1 MTESNIEN
9 LQKENANLKK
19 EITRLQTELTYA
31 KLNYGEEQKKH
42 EEDLRQLT
50 DSFLEQRQL
59 NARKI
64 EDLEARIDQQ
74 ALENSEYRYENADLL
89 AKYNM
94 AMQQLSDCT
103 EALGTISE
111 AMKSIDLVQLYGIT
125 DSIPPTSSA
134 GSIDSIDHDDKSTI
148 ASTS

>member
-74 ALENSEYRYENADLL
+74 ALENSEYRYENAGLL

-111 AMKSIDLVQLYGIT
+111 AMKSIDLIQLYGIT
-125 DSIPPTSSA
+125 DSVPPTSSA
-134 GSIDSIDHDDKSTI
+134 NSIDSIDHDDKGAI

>member
-1 MTESNIEN
+1 MTEPNIEN

-31 KLNYGEEQKKH
+31 KLNYEEEQKKH

-94 AMQQLSDCT
+94 TMQQLSDCT
-103 EALGTISE
+103 EALDKISE
-111 AMKSIDLVQLYGIT
+111 AIKPIDLVQLYGIT
-125 DSIPPTSSA
+125 DSVPPTSSA
-134 GSIDSIDHDDKSTI
+134 NSIDSIDHDDKGTI

>member
-1 MTESNIEN
+1 MTEPNIEN

>member
-1 MTESNIEN
+1 MTEPSIEN

-31 KLNYGEEQKKH
+31 KLNYEEEQKKH

-50 DSFLEQRQL
+50 ESFLEQRQL

-74 ALENSEYRYENADLL
+74 ALENSEYRYENADLS
-89 AKYNM
+89 AKYDR

-111 AMKSIDLVQLYGIT
+111 AIKPIDLVQLYGIT

-134 GSIDSIDHDDKSTI
+134 NSIDSIDHDDKGII

>member
-1 MTESNIEN
+1 MTEPNIEN

-31 KLNYGEEQKKH
+31 KLNYEEEQKKH

-103 EALGTISE
+103 EALGAISE
-111 AMKSIDLVQLYGIT
+111 AMKSIDLIQLYGIT
-125 DSIPPTSSA
+125 DSVPPTGSA
-134 GSIDSIDHDDKSTI
+134 GSIDSIDHDDKGAI

>member
-31 KLNYGEEQKKH
+31 KLNYEEEQKKH

>member
-1 MTESNIEN
+1 MTEPNIEN

-31 KLNYGEEQKKH
+31 KLNYEEEQKKH

-103 EALGTISE
+103 EALGAISE
-111 AMKSIDLVQLYGIT
+111 AIKLIDLVQLYGIT
-125 DSIPPTSSA
+125 DSVPPTSSA
-134 GSIDSIDHDDKSTI
+134 GSIDSIDHDDKGTIVSTR
-148 ASTS
+148 

>member
-1 MTESNIEN
+1 MTEPSVEN

-31 KLNYGEEQKKH
+31 KLNYEEEQKKH

-50 DSFLEQRQL
+50 ESFLEQRQL

-111 AMKSIDLVQLYGIT
+111 AIKLIDLVRLYGIT
-125 DSIPPTSSA
+125 DSVPPTSSA
-134 GSIDSIDHDDKSTI
+134 GSIDSIDHDDKGTI
-148 ASTS
+148 ASAR

>member
-1 MTESNIEN
+1 MTEPNIEN

-111 AMKSIDLVQLYGIT
+111 VMKSIDLVQLYGIT